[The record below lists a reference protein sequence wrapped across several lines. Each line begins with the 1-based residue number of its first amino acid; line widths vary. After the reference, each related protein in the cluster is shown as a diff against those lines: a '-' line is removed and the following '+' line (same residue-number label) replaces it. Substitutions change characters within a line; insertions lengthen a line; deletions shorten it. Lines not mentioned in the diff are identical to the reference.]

1 MDEKLVRKDS
11 SQLWTETDSL
21 SLAKNQTSQ
30 TSGKGQWIT
39 GVAIILGVSILLFIL
54 FNTRS
59 K

>member
-1 MDEKLVRKDS
+1 MDEKLIHKDS

-21 SLAKNQTSQ
+21 NLAKNQTGKA
-30 TSGKGQWIT
+30 TGKGQWIT

>member
-1 MDEKLVRKDS
+1 MDEKLIRKDS

-21 SLAKNQTSQ
+21 SLVKNQTSQ
-30 TSGKGQWIT
+30 KTGKGQWIT
-39 GVAIILGVSILLFIL
+39 GATIILGVSILLFIL

>member
-1 MDEKLVRKDS
+1 MDEKLIKKDS

-21 SLAKNQTSQ
+21 SMAKNQTNQ
-30 TSGKGQWIT
+30 TTGKGQWLT
-39 GVAIILGVSILLFIL
+39 GAAIILGVSILLLIL